1 MPAPKKNSGAKIV
14 EFAPPTTQPETQT
27 VVTTLPDGYQP
38 TPAPEK
44 APVSFDWDDLPELLP
59 QEYTRAT
66 ISPRVDIEAE
76 TPQLVKARLMQSFD
90 KFRYA
95 EEEAAKAGKD
105 LASKTVKDAVTY
117 AATSV
122 LDCGT
127 EKRAEEFVRI
137 ARRYIKFLGN
147 KTFRGAVDVKNPT
160 RVVFRVV
167 PLQTRVVAKS
177 VTPDVEPAAKTETGF

>member
-1 MPAPKKNSGAKIV
+1 MPQAKKTTPPKVA
-14 EFAPPTTQPETQT
+14 EFKPPTTSED
-27 VVTTLPDGYQP
+27 LPVKEESKP
-38 TPAPEK
+38 
-44 APVSFDWDDLPELLP
+44 PVSFDWNDLPDLLP

-76 TPQLVKARLMQSFD
+76 TPKVVQERLWQSYDKYVK
-90 KFRYA
+90 A
-95 EEEAAKAGKD
+95 EEEAIEHKKD
-105 LASKTVKDAVTY
+105 LASKPVKDALSY
-117 AATSV
+117 AATSI
-122 LDCGT
+122 LECGT
-127 EKRAEEFVRI
+127 NERAEEFVRI

-177 VTPDVEPAAKTETGF
+177 VTPDVEPAAKAETGF